1 MTETVYTVEP
11 LPAIR
16 PDETEWLV
24 TGGREPYTVRRNGR
38 GEFRCTCPVMT
49 KSNAGQR
56 AMAQRNGCK
65 HVHRVWCSL
74 GEHKFMPAML
84 ADGGQECVR
93 CGVSIAEHEYEMYG
107 PPDEPVRPDRRDY

>member
-1 MTETVYTVEP
+1 MTATYSIEP
-11 LPAIR
+11 LPIIR
-16 PDETEWLV
+16 PDETEWIV

-65 HVHRVWCSL
+65 HCNLVRCFV
-74 GEHKFMPAML
+74 GDHKFMATLTGP
-84 ADGGQECVR
+84 ECVR
-93 CGVSIAEHEYEMYG
+93 CGMSEAEYEFREYG
-107 PPDEPVRPDRRDY
+107 PPDEPMRPDRRDY